1 MHIHFDF
8 WPTLSF
14 ALVMFSWFLFA
25 IVFVIQKRP
34 PSPPDKER
42 DPASLMGVMLQG
54 VSYGVVWAWHR
65 HPFEPIVSMNNAA
78 KILFVIVTAIISF
91 GSVLVV
97 MAAVRVLGKEW
108 SVTAR
113 VVEGHELVTSG
124 PYRFVRHP
132 IYTGM
137 LGMLVATGLAVSHWL
152 GLLIGL
158 FLFVIGTAIRVRSEE
173 RLLHETFGARFE
185 DYRQRVP
192 AVVPFVL

>member
-8 WPTLSF
+8 WPTVSF

-42 DPASLMGVMLQG
+42 DPGSLIGVILQG
-54 VSYGVVWAWHR
+54 VSYAVVWAWHR
-65 HPFEPIVSMNNAA
+65 HPFEAMVSMNNAA

-108 SVTAR
+108 SVMAR

-124 PYRFVRHP
+124 PYQFVRHP

-185 DYRQRVP
+185 NYRQRVP
-192 AVVPFVL
+192 AVVPFVF